1 MLNKKINNLKEAL
14 SSLLKRLK
22 IKKGDNIILHSN
34 SAGLFQF
41 KQNKSVF
48 DIFYKVLLKKIGR
61 NGSVVIPTYNY
72 MFPRSRL
79 FNYLNSKSVVGNLSN
94 FFLKK
99 FPNRRTTNPIFSHIL
114 IGKSLDFLLKIIDY
128 EILGAKSI
136 FSFFEKK
143 NYKIF
148 CFCCSPSDIT
158 FLHYLE
164 KKNNVKYRFDK
175 TFSGKVRY
183 KSETMKIKIKYF
195 VGKKKI
201 DYSIK
206 DKNLVNLV
214 DNKNFIEENF
224 GRFSCYSVNTV
235 YLNNILKKKLKT
247 NSSFLIS
254 K

>member
-1 MLNKKINNLKEAL
+1 ML
-14 SSLLKRLK
+14 
-22 IKKGDNIILHSN
+22 
-34 SAGLFQF
+34 
-41 KQNKSVF
+41 
-48 DIFYKVLLKKIGR
+48 
-61 NGSVVIPTYNY
+61 
-72 MFPRSRL
+72 
-79 FNYLNSKSVVGNLSN
+79 
-94 FFLKK
+94 
-99 FPNRRTTNPIFSHIL
+99 FS
-114 IGKSLDFLLKIIDY
+114 
-128 EILGAKSI
+128 
-136 FSFFEKK
+136 
-143 NYKIF
+143 
-148 CFCCSPSDIT
+148 SDIT

-206 DKNLVNLV
+206 DKNLINLV
-214 DNKNFIEENF
+214 DNKNFIEESF